1 MDIVCEFRASNA
13 LLRSLSRFPAGL
25 PTVSRREAGRIQGLL
40 RTNRIHTLA
49 LAELAEAVDESHFN
63 DEEKVSL
70 LNAIAN
76 TSTETHAPV
85 GAIEHNRTKSQDWS
99 RVIHKLLPDTVWKSM
114 VNAQVDHLFHFLGLL
129 GLRLPDERTFRS
141 MTIAYLWASLGSAK
155 FASMSSCAR
164 LVNLRALK
172 KMWASSYIAKLPKP
186 ECWIPIAPDDIATFK
201 SKFPTAWSAAFGD
214 EDPAPQPMT
223 DMDWSVNVAMTKC
236 RSSKFATPMQGR
248 FDVVPMGSPNP
259 LEVHTQT
266 MNALAGITQLVA
278 AITNGEPQQPP
289 ASSPTSDATLTL
301 LDDYAKTQPSR
312 EVLAPKAD
320 AADHQHYRVEL
331 APQDGAADQQA
342 SCEVLAQ
349 KDGDDM
355 AEIVDALTANLV
367 KPGSRRPLLAS
378 FKKPASS
385 ASTLKRPAAAST
397 LKRPAAADVPYGWTR
412 VTPTPDRV
420 PKGWTAWAIP
430 RGDKI
435 YIDANGKRYR
445 SMKEI
450 EKAIR

>member
-1 MDIVCEFRASNA
+1 MANA
-13 LLRSLSRFPAGL
+13 R
-25 PTVSRREAGRIQGLL
+25 
-40 RTNRIHTLA
+40 
-49 LAELAEAVDESHFN
+49 
-63 DEEKVSL
+63 
-70 LNAIAN
+70 
-76 TSTETHAPV
+76 
-85 GAIEHNRTKSQDWS
+85 
-99 RVIHKLLPDTVWKSM
+99 
-114 VNAQVDHLFHFLGLL
+114 VDHLFHFLGVL

-141 MTIAYLWASLGSAK
+141 MTIAYVWASLGSAK

-186 ECWIPIAPDDIATFK
+186 EVWIPIAPDDIAAFM
-201 SKFPTAWSAAFGD
+201 SKVPTASWNAAFGD

-236 RSSKFATPMQGR
+236 RSSKFATPIKGR
-248 FDVVPMGSPNP
+248 LDVVPMGSSNP
-259 LEVHTQT
+259 MEVHTQT

-278 AITNGEPQQPP
+278 AITNGETQQPL

-301 LDDYAKTQPSR
+301 LDDYAKAQPSR

-385 ASTLKRPAAAST
+385 ASTLKRPAAA
-397 LKRPAAADVPYGWTR
+397 DVPYGWTR

>member
-1 MDIVCEFRASNA
+1 MDIVSEFRDSNA
-13 LLRSLSRFPAGL
+13 LLRSLSRCPAGL
-25 PTVSRREAGRIQGLL
+25 PTVSLREADRIQGLL
-40 RTNRIHTLA
+40 RTNRIDTLA

-248 FDVVPMGSPNP
+248 LDVVPMGSSNP
-259 LEVHTQT
+259 MDVHTQT

-278 AITNGEPQQPP
+278 AITNGETQQPL

-385 ASTLKRPAAAST
+385 ASTLKRPAAA
-397 LKRPAAADVPYGWTR
+397 ADDVPYGWTR
-412 VTPTPDRV
+412 VTPTPDHV

-435 YIDANGKRYR
+435 FIDANGKRYR
-445 SMKEI
+445 SMKEV